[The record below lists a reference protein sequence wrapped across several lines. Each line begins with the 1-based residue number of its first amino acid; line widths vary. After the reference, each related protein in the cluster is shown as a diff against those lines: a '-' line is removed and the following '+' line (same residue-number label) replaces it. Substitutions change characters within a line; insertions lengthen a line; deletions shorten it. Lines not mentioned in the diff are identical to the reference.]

1 MALEAGDAVRGTGL
15 AGAIAASRREAWG
28 KSYRVEK
35 DAPALNKEAAAIINY
50 IVANAE
56 VSVTEAPGGSV
67 LDPPGIGVI
76 T

>member
-1 MALEAGDAVRGTGL
+1 MALEAGDALLGTGL
-15 AGAIAASRREAWG
+15 AGAIAAARKEAWG

-35 DAPALNKEAAAIINY
+35 DAPALNKEAAAIIDY

-56 VSVTEAPGGSV
+56 VSVTEAPGGSALV
-67 LDPPGIGVI
+67 PPGIGVI